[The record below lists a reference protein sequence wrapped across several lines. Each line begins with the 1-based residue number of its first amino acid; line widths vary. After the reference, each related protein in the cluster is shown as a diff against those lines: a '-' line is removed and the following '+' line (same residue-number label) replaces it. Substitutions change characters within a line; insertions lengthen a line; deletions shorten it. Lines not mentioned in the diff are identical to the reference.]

1 MKIGDLVVPTHGS
14 PWRVFQ
20 YGIITGWNGDMVVVH
35 WGPDYPDEEEYMYQ
49 LEVISESR

>member
-1 MKIGDLVVPTHGS
+1 MKIGDLVAPQYVTAM
-14 PWRVFQ
+14 WQ